1 MRSEISVLSVIK
13 AAFHALVRPMPLV
26 EFGDYDGYW
35 ERRSAEGKVSRLLHR
50 YSVVARLIGSGDRVL
65 DLGCGD
71 GAFLEYLRSKDSAI
85 QAVGADLSERAVACT
100 AARGF
105 AAFTTRPDRTLREQ
119 IPGTF
124 DRIVVMEVIEHV
136 VEAEQLMRQL
146 LEFRPKSIIV
156 TIPNSGYI
164 IHRLRLGLFGRFP
177 VTAIIYHMKEHVRF
191 WTVKD
196 FSDWCDH
203 LGLEIVSVTGQ
214 ENVGNPLA
222 RFLIRTWPSLFA
234 GQVVYETRPVS
245 PVPAQG

>member
-1 MRSEISVLSVIK
+1 MKQKISLLSMIQ

-35 ERRSAEGKVSRLLHR
+35 ERRSAEGKVSRILHR
-50 YSVVARLIGSGDRVL
+50 YSVVAKLIASGERVL
-65 DLGCGD
+65 DMGCGD
-71 GAFLEYLRSKDSAI
+71 GAFLDYLRTKDPSI
-85 QAVGADLSERAVACT
+85 VAVGADLSERAVACA

-105 AAFTTRPDRTLREQ
+105 SVVHTRPECPLTAQ
-119 IPGTF
+119 IPGLF

-203 LGLEIVSVTGQ
+203 LGLEVVSVTGQ
-214 ENVGNPLA
+214 ENVGNPFA
-222 RFLIRTWPSLFA
+222 RFLMRTWPSMFA
-234 GQVVYETRPVS
+234 GQLVYETRPVS
-245 PVPAQG
+245 SPAQG